1 MCAVKKQETKRQ
13 ENVEC
18 VSETNYNYK
27 IHIDRK
33 NGRLIMKQKIWH
45 DTNMILTINIGG
57 NLSRDS
63 FLKYLPA
70 ARAALIESCN
80 DVWHI

>member
-1 MCAVKKQETKRQ
+1 
-13 ENVEC
+13 
-18 VSETNYNYK
+18 
-27 IHIDRK
+27 
-33 NGRLIMKQKIWH
+33 MKQKIWH